1 MYSYGH
7 GQIISEW
14 QSYLVD
20 TDGNGLEG
28 LIQRVGS
35 AQLDPISLH
44 LQLKTQRLPISY
56 AFVDCPICTSTIREL
71 HVPAVRVGELT
82 MDIL

>member
-1 MYSYGH
+1 MESVSHPARQFGAAGSYFT
-7 GQIISEW
+7 SSSTED
-14 QSYLVD
+14 SKV
-20 TDGNGLEG
+20 TDF
-28 LIQRVGS
+28 
-35 AQLDPISLH
+35 
-44 LQLKTQRLPISY
+44 Y